1 MRYFPRR
8 MAGANGLST
17 AATGLADLWPLE
29 CAAAAAKLNP
39 GWNKKKLGELL
50 TNRISLDIFGY
61 KCGATTQNDIIV
73 VGALYGY
80 CRIIAKLFPGEAARM
95 TIKMFTEAK
104 QTEKPNEQE
113 KTSNT

>member
-1 MRYFPRR
+1 MIVPEEKNFF
-8 MAGANGLST
+8 
-17 AATGLADLWPLE
+17 E
-29 CAAAAAKLNP
+29 FIC
-39 GWNKKKLGELL
+39 E
-50 TNRISLDIFGY
+50 

-104 QTEKPNEQE
+104 RTEVKPNEQE
-113 KTSNT
+113 KASNT

>member
-1 MRYFPRR
+1 MWGIKMIVPCEKDVF
-8 MAGANGLST
+8 
-17 AATGLADLWPLE
+17 E
-29 CAAAAAKLNP
+29 FICK
-39 GWNKKKLGELL
+39 
-50 TNRISLDIFGY
+50 

-104 QTEKPNEQE
+104 QTEVKPNEQE
-113 KTSNT
+113 KASNT